1 MRKILIGL
9 GAVLVIVIS
18 AALVV
23 PSFIDWNSY
32 KGEIAAQA
40 KAATGRDLAIDGDL
54 DIALLPAPRLTVSGV
69 RFANLAGGSAPDM
82 VQLKSLQV
90 LVRFAP
96 LLQGK
101 IEIDSIRLVEPVILL
116 ETLKDGRANWVI
128 KPATAKASAIAGGP
142 AETRSPPGA
151 GAGIGANAVRLDN
164 LQVEKGTLIWRDA
177 ATQAEERITDLS
189 MVLAAQS
196 LSGPFNARGTLA
208 YKGVRAGLEASVGE
222 LRPGGAA
229 PLSVSLTLPATGA
242 KADVTGSLVALGA
255 APRFSGKIDVSGKD
269 LSLTLSTMAGED
281 LPAALARP
289 FLLRAKIQA
298 SDTSAAIDELD
309 VELAGVRASGSIK
322 ASLTGRPRADAK
334 LRITRIDLDS
344 LLSKRGTAQPASNDS
359 GKAASSNAEPAKD
372 TPIQPK
378 PFALPEI
385 DATLDLGIDAVT
397 YNGRSLRGIVVG
409 AQLARGEVKLTK
421 ASLFLPGGG
430 EVSMNGTLAA
440 RGGQP
445 AYAAGI
451 SARADNFR
459 SLLAWMGI
467 DAASVPKERL
477 HRFTFDGQIQG
488 NDQQLQLLNS
498 KMVLDTS
505 RIDGALTLALR
516 KRPAFGA
523 TITLDKI
530 DLDAYLPA
538 PDAAAT
544 SPAKTNTAS
553 EPAGSKPT
561 EGPSAAN
568 TNKGP
573 LSVLDQF
580 DANLRLRV
588 GQVTYRKTPV
598 RDIRF
603 DGTVA
608 GGMLSIGNASVQDLA
623 GVRAAISGTLAE
635 RSGLP
640 VFKGTVSADARDIT
654 SALRLAGIVPPDSA
668 RSLGAL
674 KLRGKADAGADKA
687 DLDLTLTAAGAD
699 MKLSAVATGL
709 DGTPR
714 YDASLTARHKEL
726 SQFLKALGTE
736 IGTERLG
743 PFGLTAR
750 ATGGLTALSANVRIN
765 AVGGTL
771 AAKGTGSGLATQPV
785 FDVTVDADHPA
796 VGTLIRSLSPD
807 YRPTGGAIGPLKLE
821 ASLKGGKGS
830 YAVSRLDIQAGQ
842 MSLSGKGDLSTR
854 GVRPALTATLDAGIL
869 DLNPFL
875 PIRATTPAA
884 ASTAPSGGPGPA
896 GSTGGK
902 ASAPTDRFSNDPFD
916 TTPLGLM
923 DADLSIGAKALLYRQ
938 FRVDSPSIRTALKDR
953 RLTISEI
960 AGKMFDG
967 AFKLTGELDGRAAPR
982 IKGDV
987 TVAKANVGKAL
998 FQTAAFDLQ
1007 GGITDFTLNVA
1018 GAGASPRQLI
1028 GALDGTGRLSS
1039 RDGIVKGFDLKAVSD
1054 RLKNLDGALDFLSLL
1069 GGAMGGGQ
1077 TKFTTLDGTFK
1088 IDKGVMRTSDIKLVA
1103 DAGEGRVTGFADM
1116 PRWQMDFNGEFH
1128 LTEHPKAPPFRMQA
1142 VGPIDNPRRLFD
1154 FQQLQS
1160 FILQR
1165 GIGSILRKV
1174 LPGKFGGSTG
1184 SSTGSS
1190 PGTSQGDAAPQQQNK
1205 PRLEDLLPGILDQFR
1220 R

>member
-1 MRKILIGL
+1 MRKFLIGL

-54 DIALLPAPRLTVSGV
+54 DLALLPAPRLTVSGV

-82 VQLKSLQV
+82 VRLKSLQV
-90 LVRFAP
+90 LIRFAP

-116 ETLKDGRANWVI
+116 ETLKDGRANWVV
-128 KPATAKASAIAGGP
+128 KPETSKPGAIAGGP
-142 AETRSPPGA
+142 AAAVSKPGA
-151 GAGIGANAVRLDN
+151 DAGIGANAVRLDN
-164 LQVEKGTLIWRDA
+164 LQIEKGTLIWRDE

-196 LSGPFNARGTLA
+196 LGGPFNARGTLA
-208 YKGVRAGLEASVGE
+208 YKGIRTGLEASVGE

-229 PLSVSLTLPATGA
+229 PLSVSLTLPASGA
-242 KADVTGSLVALGA
+242 KADITGSLVVLGA
-255 APRFSGKIDVSGKD
+255 APRFSGKIDVNGKD
-269 LSLTLSTMAGED
+269 LSRALSAMAGGN
-281 LPAALARP
+281 LPAAMAQP

-309 VELAGVRASGSIK
+309 VELAGVRASGSVK

-344 LLSKRGTAQPASNDS
+344 FLGTSGAVQPESDGD
-359 GKAASSNAEPAKD
+359 GKAVPPGAAPVEQAPVHS
-372 TPIQPK
+372 K
-378 PFALPEI
+378 PFALPDL

-397 YNGRSLRGIVVG
+397 YNGRSLRGVAVG
-409 AQLARGEVKLTK
+409 AQLAGGEVRLTK

-430 EVSMNGTLAA
+430 EVSMNGTFAA
-440 RGGQP
+440 RGGKP

-459 SLLAWMGI
+459 SLLEWLGI

-488 NDQQLQLLNS
+488 NDQQLQVLNS
-498 KMVLDTS
+498 KIVLDTS

-523 TITLDKI
+523 AVSLDKI

-538 PDAAAT
+538 PGTLAEAPDKAKTSPAPAAGKTAEEP
-544 SPAKTNTAS
+544 SPAKT
-553 EPAGSKPT
+553 G
-561 EGPSAAN
+561 
-568 TNKGP
+568 KGP
-573 LSVLDQF
+573 LSVLDRF
-580 DANLRLRV
+580 DANLRLRI
-588 GQVTYRKTPV
+588 GQVTYRKAPI

-608 GGMLSIGNASVQDLA
+608 GGVLSIGNASVQDLA
-623 GVRAAISGTLAE
+623 GVRAAISGTLNE

-640 VFKGTVSADARDIT
+640 VFKGTVSADARDMT
-654 SALRLAGIVPPDSA
+654 GALRLAGIVPPNSA

-674 KLRGKADAGADKA
+674 KLRGNADAGADKA
-687 DLDLTLTAAGAD
+687 DLDLTLTAAGAE
-699 MKLSAVATGL
+699 MKLSAKATGL
-709 DGTPR
+709 DGNPG
-714 YDASLTARHKEL
+714 YDASLTASHKEL
-726 SQFLKALGTE
+726 SQLLRALGTE

-750 ATGGLTALSANVRIN
+750 ATGTLTALSANVRIN
-765 AVGGTL
+765 AVGGNL
-771 AAKGTGSGLATQPV
+771 SAKGTGSGLASQPV
-785 FDVTVDADHPA
+785 FDVAVNADHPA
-796 VGTLIRSLSPD
+796 VGTLISSLSPL
-807 YRPTGGAIGPLKLE
+807 YRPKGGAIGPLKLE
-821 ASLKGGKGS
+821 ALLKGGEGS
-830 YAVSRLDIQAGQ
+830 YAVSRLDITAGKTT
-842 MSLSGKGDLSTR
+842 LSGKGDLNTR
-854 GVRPALTATLDAGIL
+854 GARPTLTASLDGGVI

-875 PIRATTPAA
+875 PRRTTNDGSATT
-884 ASTAPSGGPGPA
+884 TPSGIPGPS
-896 GSTGGK
+896 GSAGGK
-902 ASAPTDRFSNDPFD
+902 DGTSAGRFSGTPFD
-916 TTPLGLM
+916 TQPLGLM

-938 FRVDSPSIRTALKDR
+938 FTVDSPAIRTTLKDR

-967 AFKLTGELDGRAAPR
+967 AFKMTGELDGRSVPR
-982 IKGDV
+982 IRGDV
-987 TVAKANVGKAL
+987 TVTKANVGKAL
-998 FQTAAFDLQ
+998 FQAAAFDLQ
-1007 GGITDFTLNVA
+1007 GGITDFSLNVT
-1018 GAGASPRQLI
+1018 GEGVSPRQLI
-1028 GALDGTGRLSS
+1028 AALDGAGQLSS
-1039 RDGIVKGFDLKAVSD
+1039 RDGIIKGFDLKSVSD
-1054 RLKNLDGALDFLSLL
+1054 RLKNLDRALDLLSLF
-1069 GGAMGGGQ
+1069 GTAMAGGQ
-1077 TKFTTLDGTFK
+1077 TKFSTLDGTFK

-1103 DAGEGRVTGFADM
+1103 DAGEGRVAGFADM
-1116 PRWQMDFNGEFH
+1116 PRWQMDFNGEFR
-1128 LTEHPKAPPFRMQA
+1128 LTEHPKAPPFRMRA
-1142 VGPIDNPRRLFD
+1142 VGPIDNPKRLFD

-1165 GIGSILRKV
+1165 GIGSILRKA
-1174 LPGKFGGSTG
+1174 LPEKFGGSSGG
-1184 SSTGSS
+1184 STSSS
-1190 PGTSQGDAAPQQQNK
+1190 PETSQGNAAPQQQDK